1 MKNLRY
7 ISADSHLMEPLDLW
21 VTRVDRGFRDRAP
34 HVVKRAGRPNYVL
47 VAPDMQP
54 FPIAANFAAGRS
66 REELRDF
73 IGNSGPEA
81 ARPSGWDPAERIKD
95 QAIDGV
101 EAEVLYTSLGLPLFS
116 LKDGDLQRE
125 CFRVF
130 NDFLA
135 EFVSHN
141 RKRLIGIGMVS
152 LEDIR
157 AGVDELE
164 RIARLGLR
172 GAMISGAPPEER
184 PYASSVYDP
193 FWQAASALD
202 MPLSLHVITGSDE
215 ASRKRGVPLA
225 GNTGGL
231 SVPEA
236 YTFMIHEIQ
245 RSLASLIFGGVFE
258 RFPRLKIV
266 SAENDVGWLPHFMY
280 RLDHADEKFG
290 AMIAQPLPHRP
301 SEYIRRQLW
310 AAFLDDPIGPATY
323 KLFGEDQ
330 YMWGSDFPHTDS
342 TWPKSRQVIER
353 NFAGV
358 PTDVRTKMVFTNVAK
373 LYGLEESGAQRGN
386 ED

>member
-1 MKNLRY
+1 MESLRF

-21 VTRVDRGFRDRAP
+21 LTRADRKFRDRAP
-34 HVVKRAGRPNYVL
+34 HVVKREGKPSHVL
-47 VAPDMQP
+47 IAPDMQP

-66 REELRDF
+66 GEELRDF
-73 IGNSGPEA
+73 IGNSGLEG
-81 ARPSGWDPAERIKD
+81 ARPSGWDPVERIKD

-101 EAEVLYTSLGLPLFS
+101 AAEILYTSLGLPLFS

-130 NDFLA
+130 NDFSA

-141 RKRLIGIGMVS
+141 PRRLIGIGMVS
-152 LEDIR
+152 LEDIQ
-157 AGVDELE
+157 AGVKELE

-172 GAMISGAPPEER
+172 GAMISGAPPEDR
-184 PYASSVYDP
+184 PYASSVYDR
-193 FWQAASALD
+193 FWQAASELD
-202 MPLSLHVITGSDE
+202 IPVSLHVITGSDE

-225 GNTGGL
+225 GNTGGP

-245 RSLASLIFGGVFE
+245 RSIASLIFGGVLE
-258 RFPRLKIV
+258 HFPRLKIV

-310 AAFLDDPIGPATY
+310 GAFLDDPIGPATY
-323 KLFGEDQ
+323 KLFGEDK

-342 TWPKSRQVIER
+342 TWPRSREVIER
-353 NFAGV
+353 NFSGV
-358 PTDVRTKMVFTNVAK
+358 PPEVREKMVFTNVVE
-373 LYGLEESGAQRGN
+373 LYGLGQV
-386 ED
+386 

>member
-1 MKNLRY
+1 MENLRY

-21 VTRVDRGFRDRAP
+21 VTRVDRRFRDRAP
-34 HVVKRAGRPNYVL
+34 HVVKRADRPNYVL

-81 ARPSGWDPAERIKD
+81 ARPSGWDPVERIKD

-130 NDFLA
+130 NDFVA

-152 LEDIR
+152 LEDIQ
-157 AGVDELE
+157 AGVEELE

-184 PYASSVYDP
+184 PYASSVYAP
-193 FWQAASALD
+193 FWQAAGALD

-215 ASRKRGVPLA
+215 ASRRRGVPLA

-358 PTDVRTKMVFTNVAK
+358 PSDVRTKMVFTNVAK
-373 LYGLEESGAQRGN
+373 LYGLEESGAQRRSEG
-386 ED
+386 